1 VLSARGLSYAY
12 PGGKTLFDSVQ
23 LTVLAKERVALVGE
37 NGAGK
42 STLLRAL
49 AGLQTPD
56 DGEVQRHHGAEVG
69 LLAQMPQLDAEASVA
84 DVARSGLAHL
94 KELLAEHERLC
105 QQAEDAG
112 AAARL
117 AEVTEAIEA
126 RGGFA
131 LEHRVEDVLSRL
143 GVKAREQKVGS
154 LSGGERRRVDLARLL
169 LSAPDV
175 LLLDEPTNHLDAGAI
190 GWLKSEL
197 LKWPGAVLFVSH
209 DRDFM
214 DDVATSFLELDRGD
228 LFRHDPPYE
237 SFLAGRLVRLDV
249 EGKSATRR
257 ARLLAQEVAWS
268 KVSPKA
274 RTTKQK
280 ARLDRAA
287 ELVDKVA
294 DDVARRRERV
304 LEIRRTRAERL
315 GKTVVELDDL
325 GLSRDGRTLF
335 EHLSLKIVPGE
346 RWGIIG
352 ENGCGK
358 TSLLRILLG
367 ELQPTSG
374 KVTLGKNTQV
384 VVLDQHRAALDDS
397 ATLGDTLAPE
407 GDWVIVGGERVHI
420 ATYLESYL
428 FDAADRTRKVGTLSG
443 GEQNRLHL
451 ARLMLTGAN
460 CLLLDEPTNDLD
472 VTTLGVLEELLH
484 EHEGVTLVVSH
495 DRAFLDRVCTGI
507 LAFEPRQDG
516 RGCDVVDVQG
526 DYTHYERT
534 RAERE
539 AAAGPPP
546 PPSDE
551 APKVEKK
558 PARAKTKTKRSYK
571 EEQEYTVIEEQVLTL
586 EARKEELEALL
597 ADGAIFR
604 EDSARATALSE
615 ELSGLGPEIERLYLR
630 WQELEDMGG

>member
-1 VLSARGLSYAY
+1 
-12 PGGKTLFDSVQ
+12 
-23 LTVLAKERVALVGE
+23 
-37 NGAGK
+37 
-42 STLLRAL
+42 
-49 AGLQTPD
+49 
-56 DGEVQRHHGAEVG
+56 
-69 LLAQMPQLDAEASVA
+69 M
-84 DVARSGLAHL
+84 
-94 KELLAEHERLC
+94 
-105 QQAEDAG
+105 
-112 AAARL
+112 
-117 AEVTEAIEA
+117 
-126 RGGFA
+126 
-131 LEHRVEDVLSRL
+131 
-143 GVKAREQKVGS
+143 
-154 LSGGERRRVDLARLL
+154 
-169 LSAPDV
+169 
-175 LLLDEPTNHLDAGAI
+175 
-190 GWLKSEL
+190 
-197 LKWPGAVLFVSH
+197 
-209 DRDFM
+209 
-214 DDVATSFLELDRGD
+214 
-228 LFRHDPPYE
+228 
-237 SFLAGRLVRLDV
+237 
-249 EGKSATRR
+249 
-257 ARLLAQEVAWS
+257 
-268 KVSPKA
+268 
-274 RTTKQK
+274 
-280 ARLDRAA
+280 
-287 ELVDKVA
+287 
-294 DDVARRRERV
+294 
-304 LEIRRTRAERL
+304 
-315 GKTVVELDDL
+315 
-325 GLSRDGRTLF
+325 
-335 EHLSLKIVPGE
+335 
-346 RWGIIG
+346 
-352 ENGCGK
+352 
-358 TSLLRILLG
+358 RILLG

-397 ATLGDTLAPE
+397 ATLGGTLAPE